1 MEDLKNLF
9 SIFVVD
15 DSDFS
20 RKMIIEIL
28 DKEGYKIVGEAAS
41 AEEAIKK
48 SQSLQ
53 VNLFIVD
60 IVMPEASGIDLVKT
74 LNEFPNPICTLM
86 MSSLTN
92 ENIIIE
98 AISNGANDFLKKPF
112 EPIDLIR
119 SVDKI
124 LTYAQ
129 KEKMI

>member
-1 MEDLKNLF
+1 MEELKKLF

-28 DKEGYKIVGEAAS
+28 DKEGYKIVGEAGS
-41 AEEAIKK
+41 AEEAIKH

-53 VNLFIVD
+53 VNLFIID
-60 IVMPEASGIDLVKT
+60 IVMPEASGIDLAKT
-74 LNEFPNPICTLM
+74 LGEFPNPTCILM
-86 MSSLTN
+86 ISSLTN

-112 EPIDLIR
+112 EPADLIR

-124 LTYAQ
+124 LDYAR